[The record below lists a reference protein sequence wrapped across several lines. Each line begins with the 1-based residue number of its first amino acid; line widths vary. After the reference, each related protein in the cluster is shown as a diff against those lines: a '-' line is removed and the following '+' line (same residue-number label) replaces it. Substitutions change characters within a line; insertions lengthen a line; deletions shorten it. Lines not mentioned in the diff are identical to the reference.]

1 MEKNAI
7 LGVLATEVEQGRL
20 IFPTSAAAAIKI
32 KEKLEDPNCSMDSM
46 ARLIQAEP
54 LLSTKVVAI
63 ANSPVFNRSG
73 RKITSVRSAVTLIG
87 MRTVRN
93 LATAVVVQQLVG
105 SLTKSEQVA
114 QLWKH
119 SVYVAAL
126 AQVIAHRVTWQDPET
141 AMFAGMIHEISW
153 FYLLARE
160 KYYPGLTDE
169 SMTSSWN
176 SDEELEEDEGE
187 LNCEIIIGTA
197 VLKALSVP
205 DPVLENIIYLW
216 QGYLTFPP
224 NSLGDTLQIANQLA
238 PVRSPFTLPSDQRYS
253 DASANI
259 NLLIDDTTLSEILK
273 DSEDEVR
280 LLTEAL
286 CA

>member
-1 MEKNAI
+1 MEKSAI
-7 LGVLATEVEQGRL
+7 LDVLATEVEQGRL

-32 KEKLEDPNCSMDSM
+32 KEKLEYPDCSMDSVT
-46 ARLIQAEP
+46 RLIQAEP
-54 LLSTKVVAI
+54 LLSAKLVAI

-73 RKITSVRSAVTLIG
+73 RKITGVRSAVTLIG

-93 LATAVVVQQLVG
+93 LATAVVVQQLVE
-105 SLTKSEQVA
+105 SLARSEQVA

-119 SVYVAAL
+119 SAYVAAL
-126 AQVIAHRVTWQDPET
+126 AQVIAHRVTRQDPET

-160 KYYPGLTDE
+160 KYYPGLIDE
-169 SMTSSWN
+169 SMASLRS
-176 SDEELEEDEGE
+176 SDEALESESE

-224 NSLGDTLQIANQLA
+224 NSLGDTLLIANQLA
-238 PVRSPFTLPSDQRYS
+238 PVKSPFALPSDQRYR
-253 DASANI
+253 DAPANI

-273 DSEDEVR
+273 DSEDEIR

>member
-1 MEKNAI
+1 MEKSAI
-7 LGVLATEVEQGRL
+7 LGVLAAEVEQGRL
-20 IFPTSAAAAIKI
+20 IFPTSATAAIKV
-32 KEKLEDPNCSMDSM
+32 KEKLEDPDCSMDSM

-73 RKITSVRSAVTLIG
+73 RKITDVRSAVTLIG

-93 LATAVVVQQLVG
+93 LATTVVVQQLVG
-105 SLTKSEQVA
+105 PLAKSEQVA

-119 SVYVAAL
+119 SAYVAAL
-126 AQVIAHRVTWQDPET
+126 AQVIAHRITRQDPET
-141 AMFAGMIHEISW
+141 ALFAGMIHEISW

-160 KYYPGLTDE
+160 KYYPGLIDE
-169 SMTSSWN
+169 SMASSWS
-176 SDEELEEDEGE
+176 SDEELEDDGE

-205 DPVLENIIYLW
+205 DLVLENIIYLW

-224 NSLGDTLQIANQLA
+224 SSLGDTLLIANQLA
-238 PVRSPFTLPSDQRYS
+238 PVKSPFTLPSDQRYS
-253 DASANI
+253 DVPVNI
-259 NLLIDDTTLSEILK
+259 NLLIDDTTLGEILK

>member
-1 MEKNAI
+1 MEKSAI

-32 KEKLEDPNCSMDSM
+32 KEKLEDPNCSMDSVT
-46 ARLIQAEP
+46 RLIQAEP
-54 LLSTKVVAI
+54 LLSTKLVAI

-73 RKITSVRSAVTLIG
+73 RKITGVRSAVTLIG

-93 LATAVVVQQLVG
+93 LATAVVVQQLVE
-105 SLTKSEQVA
+105 SLARSEQVA

-119 SVYVAAL
+119 SAYVAAL
-126 AQVIAHRVTWQDPET
+126 AQVIAHRVTRQDPET

-160 KYYPGLTDE
+160 KYYPGLIDE
-169 SMTSSWN
+169 SMASLRS
-176 SDEELEEDEGE
+176 SDEALESESEF
-187 LNCEIIIGTA
+187 NCEIIIGTA

-224 NSLGDTLQIANQLA
+224 NSLGDTLLIANQLA
-238 PVRSPFTLPSDQRYS
+238 PVKSPFALPSDQGYR
-253 DASANI
+253 DVPANI

-273 DSEDEVR
+273 DSENEIR